1 MPPAPTSPA
10 TPYAVV
16 QRLLADPARCPDCT
30 AALARTRCDACGLDV
45 SGAPGRQLWD
55 LSGRAADALSL
66 RDAHLK
72 AMRAQQTARE
82 AARPP
87 VAMAPWGPDPSA
99 HTPAPGQRAGEPV
112 RTVVSGSLLVPTTHH
127 PVPVPTTGSFVPRAA
142 RPHWRVQTVLQVLGA
157 GLLAAASIVFL
168 VFSWGWIGLTGR
180 AVTVAVGTVVVFV
193 LAGRLR
199 RADLRSSAEAVGA
212 LGTVM
217 LLLDAWAVAATGLVT
232 VTAPSVYAA
241 AASLVCAVLLLVG
254 GRATHLR
261 VARVVGTALLPLAPV
276 LLVPL
281 TTGPAVAAWLLVAS
295 VVLACGRFVLDR
307 PTPPGPSTEDR
318 AWFEPTVLTGAAW
331 LITVTGALLAV
342 CGVLADPTG
351 DGLSGVGAL
360 GALGGLAALQV
371 RLART
376 VRRADSDT
384 AAMADA
390 GWWATADSA
399 SWWATAAGALTATA
413 AGAAAAVTG
422 ARLDAAGGSFLALVP
437 CGSAAVVAVIAGT
450 TARARRSVPVAAA
463 DHVASRRAQAP
474 TRAAEAAADSALVVA
489 LILGAPAV
497 LVLPFAAVRAAIEP
511 GGANRAVLSL
521 ASLVGAAVVATLLAL
536 AVRPSAATKPARQ
549 CALWLG
555 AAVVLGIPAA
565 AGAAIPPLARTGTV
579 VLSLVIGVAAYGAD
593 RRLLVAPP
601 ASALS
606 RAPLRALSA
615 LVVPAAL
622 VATHGSP
629 WLVAATLAAFATLAL
644 GVRPWLVGHGT
655 ARAGAAA
662 AAVVAAWSAV
672 LVGFGAAGVRS
683 PLGALLAAG
692 IGLVLVTPAAL
703 SPDAAWQRLDRCATL
718 ATTGTLAAAGWTA
731 GLVAAAR
738 GGQPPALAAFI
749 VLVAM
754 LAAVA
759 VTGVVVGGADLL
771 GDRARRV
778 AGTLFAAVVTG
789 GVVSLHLALGAHDG
803 TGLAAGIA
811 GVGASSVLLAL
822 PLAAAGAQRGR
833 APDAVLR
840 LVLEVTGWVTVSIA
854 LLVAVPTG
862 PGGLALVLL
871 VGAITAGAWSL
882 RPDRRAARWGV
893 LVLGAAASWV
903 LLSAGDVGVPE
914 AYLAPAGL
922 VLVAVGARRRRLEA
936 PADVPLLAA
945 GLALA
950 MVPTALLDGVL
961 AGRVPRV
968 GLTLAAGA
976 LVVAIGLRLR
986 YATPPDDG
994 TAPERTPIDAVH
1006 VLLLIGL
1013 LVVVVGPARHALS
1026 AAIATVDGSAPHL
1039 AAFGVGR
1046 IEAWSGS
1053 AALVVAAATLRLTR
1067 LWPWAGYSPRTWGWW
1082 LVAAVAATPSLV
1094 AVDGTPPGFVRWM
1107 LPLAIGG
1114 ALAVQGGRT
1123 PERGSL
1129 ATGQRATHRV
1139 DGTFLIT
1146 LGLVLAGAS
1155 ALAAAARSPL
1165 PSDVPVAILG
1175 VVVIAAG
1182 VARWRRLPVPTAW
1195 LTAPWPLAGP
1205 LLLLPAAVDQQGAW
1219 RTPTV
1224 LAGALVLVALGLLL
1238 APRTPDSPDDAHHV
1252 ATRGVRDHARQLL
1265 LTTGA
1270 MLAAAGPGVRA
1281 TIAALRGPDPAR
1293 LLAVE
1298 AWSLP
1303 AAAVIG
1309 VAVLAL
1315 VRAQPD
1321 VIRAPG
1327 SDPRRW
1333 GLALVLTT
1341 AAAPTLLAVDAST
1354 TGLIRVLAAVAAAAG
1369 LAVGGTLADGGA
1381 RRDLGLALT
1390 AAATVAWTLRD
1401 GPEPADLPIVIAGCL
1416 LLVVGSLDM
1425 AAWRQRS
1432 SWRGLGLGLVLT
1444 LVVPLATGW
1453 VSPTGWRL
1461 LLALVGAVAA
1471 VLVGAVHR
1479 WQAPFAVGGVVLVL
1493 LTLAQL
1499 SPAAVAALRVVEWWM
1514 LLALGGAILLGL
1526 GLTYERRL
1534 REAKEA
1540 VRFVTGMR

>member
-1 MPPAPTSPA
+1 MGRQWHLTRRQRPVARQERGCVPREELDERGRAGRRERGRQPAGRSVVRAHRRSLTALLHEPAHELLRVGLQDVVDLLEQRVDLGVAGLGRGGRGRRRVGACGRLVVLAAGLSVFLTSHGDLPVRVNGPAEHTLGPARPESLCTTPPPGRSIREDAHMPPAPTPPA

-16 QRLLADPARCPDCT
+16 RRLLADAARCPDCT
-30 AALARTRCDACGLDV
+30 SALTRSRCDACGLDL
-45 SGAPGRQLWD
+45 SGAPGQQLWD
-55 LSGRAADALSL
+55 LSRRAADALSR
-66 RDAHLK
+66 RDGHLQ
-72 AMRAQQTARE
+72 AMRVQQAARE
-82 AARPP
+82 AAP
-87 VAMAPWGPDPSA
+87 PSA
-99 HTPAPGQRAGEPV
+99 HAAPQVPYPSSHALAPGPRTDERA
-112 RTVVSGSLLVPTTHH
+112 RTVVSGSLLAAAHH
-127 PVPVPTTGSFVPRAA
+127 PAPAPGSVVPRGV
-142 RPHWRVQTVLQVLGA
+142 RPHWRVQTVLQVLGSS
-157 GLLAAASIVFL
+157 LLAAASIVFL

-180 AVTVAVGTVVVFV
+180 AVTVAVGTVVVFA
-193 LAGRLR
+193 LADRLR
-199 RADLRSSAEAVGA
+199 RAALRSSAEAVGA

-254 GRATHLR
+254 GRATRLR

-307 PTPPGPSTEDR
+307 PTPPGPSTGDR

-342 CGVLADPTG
+342 CGVLADPAG
-351 DGLSGVGAL
+351 AGLSGVGAL

-437 CGSAAVVAVIAGT
+437 CGRAAVVAVIAGT

-703 SPDAAWQRLDRCATL
+703 SPDAGWQRLDRCTTL

-749 VLVAM
+749 V
-754 LAAVA
+754 
-759 VTGVVVGGADLL
+759 
-771 GDRARRV
+771 
-778 AGTLFAAVVTG
+778 
-789 GVVSLHLALGAHDG
+789 
-803 TGLAAGIA
+803 
-811 GVGASSVLLAL
+811 
-822 PLAAAGAQRGR
+822 
-833 APDAVLR
+833 
-840 LVLEVTGWVTVSIA
+840 
-854 LLVAVPTG
+854 
-862 PGGLALVLL
+862 
-871 VGAITAGAWSL
+871 
-882 RPDRRAARWGV
+882 
-893 LVLGAAASWV
+893 
-903 LLSAGDVGVPE
+903 
-914 AYLAPAGL
+914 
-922 VLVAVGARRRRLEA
+922 
-936 PADVPLLAA
+936 
-945 GLALA
+945 
-950 MVPTALLDGVL
+950 
-961 AGRVPRV
+961 
-968 GLTLAAGA
+968 
-976 LVVAIGLRLR
+976 
-986 YATPPDDG
+986 
-994 TAPERTPIDAVH
+994 
-1006 VLLLIGL
+1006 
-1013 LVVVVGPARHALS
+1013 
-1026 AAIATVDGSAPHL
+1026 
-1039 AAFGVGR
+1039 
-1046 IEAWSGS
+1046 
-1053 AALVVAAATLRLTR
+1053 
-1067 LWPWAGYSPRTWGWW
+1067 
-1082 LVAAVAATPSLV
+1082 
-1094 AVDGTPPGFVRWM
+1094 
-1107 LPLAIGG
+1107 
-1114 ALAVQGGRT
+1114 
-1123 PERGSL
+1123 
-1129 ATGQRATHRV
+1129 
-1139 DGTFLIT
+1139 
-1146 LGLVLAGAS
+1146 
-1155 ALAAAARSPL
+1155 
-1165 PSDVPVAILG
+1165 
-1175 VVVIAAG
+1175 
-1182 VARWRRLPVPTAW
+1182 
-1195 LTAPWPLAGP
+1195 
-1205 LLLLPAAVDQQGAW
+1205 
-1219 RTPTV
+1219 
-1224 LAGALVLVALGLLL
+1224 
-1238 APRTPDSPDDAHHV
+1238 
-1252 ATRGVRDHARQLL
+1252 
-1265 LTTGA
+1265 
-1270 MLAAAGPGVRA
+1270 
-1281 TIAALRGPDPAR
+1281 
-1293 LLAVE
+1293 
-1298 AWSLP
+1298 
-1303 AAAVIG
+1303 
-1309 VAVLAL
+1309 
-1315 VRAQPD
+1315 
-1321 VIRAPG
+1321 
-1327 SDPRRW
+1327 
-1333 GLALVLTT
+1333 
-1341 AAAPTLLAVDAST
+1341 
-1354 TGLIRVLAAVAAAAG
+1354 
-1369 LAVGGTLADGGA
+1369 
-1381 RRDLGLALT
+1381 
-1390 AAATVAWTLRD
+1390 
-1401 GPEPADLPIVIAGCL
+1401 
-1416 LLVVGSLDM
+1416 
-1425 AAWRQRS
+1425 
-1432 SWRGLGLGLVLT
+1432 
-1444 LVVPLATGW
+1444 
-1453 VSPTGWRL
+1453 
-1461 LLALVGAVAA
+1461 
-1471 VLVGAVHR
+1471 
-1479 WQAPFAVGGVVLVL
+1479 
-1493 LTLAQL
+1493 
-1499 SPAAVAALRVVEWWM
+1499 
-1514 LLALGGAILLGL
+1514 
-1526 GLTYERRL
+1526 
-1534 REAKEA
+1534 
-1540 VRFVTGMR
+1540 